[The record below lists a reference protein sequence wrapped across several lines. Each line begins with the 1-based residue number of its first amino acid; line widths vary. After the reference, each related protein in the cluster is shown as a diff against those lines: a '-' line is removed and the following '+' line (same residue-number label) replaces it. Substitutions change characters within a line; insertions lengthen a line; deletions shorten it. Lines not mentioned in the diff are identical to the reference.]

1 LDPVLVHVEIY
12 FFVQMHRQDHREYTI
27 QKMNI
32 LFYKWISKIQTN
44 KTFQS
49 NKSNF
54 RIGNG
59 GDGALQNTQIAWYNV
74 LANNSSLS
82 FG

>member
-1 LDPVLVHVEIY
+1 MFTSRYIFLFKCIVKTTES
-12 FFVQMHRQDHREYTI
+12 
-27 QKMNI
+27 I
-32 LFYKWISKIQTN
+32 LFKKNEHFILQRNSKIQTN

-59 GDGALQNTQIAWYNV
+59 GDGALQNTQIA
-74 LANNSSLS
+74 
-82 FG
+82 